1 VIEHLHN
8 FLEEDYGLLPQPD
21 QPYPQVSTIY
31 RYSNLTQVILSS
43 MPIPIDQKLEE
54 KEVREL

>member
-21 QPYPQVSTIY
+21 QPYQQVSTIY
-31 RYSNLTQVILSS
+31 RYSNLTQMIISS
-43 MPIPIDQKLEE
+43 MPIPIDQKLGE

>member
-1 VIEHLHN
+1 VIDDLYH
-8 FLEEDYGLLPQPD
+8 FLEEDHGLLPQPD
-21 QPYPQVSTIY
+21 QPYPQVSMIY

-43 MPIPIDQKLEE
+43 MPTPIDQKVGE